1 MALHDRD
8 FDDLLVEGASWVL
21 AALAGWALLLLL
33 AGVLERLSAGRCPS
47 LRWVGCP
54 RAWRPAVLLVASA
67 VVALPAVPASAGT
80 GWLPAPERTSDAP
93 TSTQSVGAPTTA
105 PDRDQGAEH
114 LVVRPGDSLWS
125 LARGLLP
132 RAGDREVQALVARL
146 HATNR
151 DLVGADPDL
160 IHPGQR
166 LRLPSDTPG
175 ASR

>member
-1 MALHDRD
+1 MAVPQRE
-8 FDDLLVEGASWVL
+8 FGDLLVEGATWVL

-67 VVALPAVPASAGT
+67 MVALPVVPASAGT
-80 GWLPAPERTSDAP
+80 GWLPAPERTSDSPA
-93 TSTQSVGAPTTA
+93 SARSVGAPAATA
-105 PDRDQGAEH
+105 RARGADH

-125 LARGLLP
+125 LARALLP
-132 RAGDREVQALVARL
+132 QAADREVQVLVTRL